1 MRAQKRRI
9 LVAESVGDKDTLVIA
24 QTRLQRLVQEYKR
37 FSKAAGLRT
46 QQERLEVAGFGPKQA
61 SRATGSAKKQISMIE
76 SFKETMTESGYTVKG
91 FDYYTGDLETLQQM
105 QTAFTRLAKDFPDE
119 ANGLTIH
126 LSKTADPTTYG
137 WFDRDAN
144 AIHYSRDLFKDW
156 KKLQDDYKELVNE
169 GHFPVGT
176 DARGCFYHE
185 FGHAVWFARGGK
197 SLRKAVDST
206 LLKLGHGYVNVEQ
219 RKTLIRKLLSGY
231 AAETT
236 YPAYQEVIAEA
247 FSEWYNSD
255 KPREFCKE
263 LLKEVGIR

>member
-1 MRAQKRRI
+1 MRRALRRR
-9 LVAESVGDKDTLVIA
+9 V
-24 QTRLQRLVQEYKR
+24 
-37 FSKAAGLRT
+37 
-46 QQERLEVAGFGPKQA
+46 
-61 SRATGSAKKQISMIE
+61 
-76 SFKETMTESGYTVKG
+76 
-91 FDYYTGDLETLQQM
+91 
-105 QTAFTRLAKDFPDE
+105 RLAKDFPDE

-197 SLRKAVDST
+197 SLREAVDST